1 MAIEITTFEHY
12 ASNNTN
18 NRNEVLSWLQTNAS
32 QYFSTITASE
42 GAYGSPQIQMSNSDH
57 SSIVLSFNAGQNY
70 SAQYTTTKRY
80 EGSQGAITYWQG
92 DDSKQGF
99 IKAAKTPYGICLCS
113 YPKGETIWFT
123 KTNEETTAFAL
134 FGRTNHASAS
144 QVHLWFGDWHKSSDL
159 FTFDAATTEGTVES
173 MKNVLRRNTHG
184 KTVLTP
190 LALDG
195 GTYTENFFLVPFT
208 SYVVNT
214 DILKVTFD
222 GTEYLYDGLFA
233 LKG

>member
-12 ASNNTN
+12 ASSAEN
-18 NRNEVLSWLQTNAS
+18 NRDEVLSWLQTNAS
-32 QYFSTITASE
+32 QYFSTITTSE
-42 GAYGSPQIQMSNSDH
+42 GSYGSPMILMSNSDD
-57 SSIVLSFNAGQNY
+57 SFMKLSFNAGQNY
-70 SAQYTTTKRY
+70 SSLFQTTKMAERNA
-80 EGSQGAITYWQG
+80 GNTSFWQG
-92 DDSKQGF
+92 NDSYQRI

-123 KTNEETTAFAL
+123 KTNENTAAFVL
-134 FGRTNHASAS
+134 YGRQYYQSEK
-144 QVHLWFGDWHKSSDL
+144 QVYLWFGDWQKSSDV
-159 FTFDAATTEGTVES
+159 FTFDAATNAGTMES

-214 DILKVTFD
+214 DIMKVTFD
-222 GTEYLYDGLFA
+222 GAEYLYDGLFA

>member
-12 ASNNTN
+12 ASSAEN

-32 QYFSTITASE
+32 QYFSTIEEATGS
-42 GAYGSPQIQMSNSDH
+42 YGSPMILMSNSDD
-57 SSIVLSFNAGQNY
+57 SSMKLSFNAGQNY
-70 SAQYTTTKRY
+70 PSLFKTTKMEERSA
-80 EGSQGAITYWQG
+80 GVTSFWQG
-92 DDSKQGF
+92 NDSYQRI

-123 KTNEETTAFAL
+123 KTNENTAAFVL
-134 FGRTNHASAS
+134 YGRTTYSSAA
-144 QVHLWFGDWHKSSDL
+144 QVHLWFGDWQKSSDV
-159 FTFDAATTEGTVES
+159 FIFDAATSAGTMAS
-173 MKNVLRRNTHG
+173 MKDTLRRNTHG

-195 GTYTENFFLVPFT
+195 GTYTDNFFLVPFT
-208 SYVVNT
+208 SCIIND
-214 DILKVTFD
+214 DIRKVTFD